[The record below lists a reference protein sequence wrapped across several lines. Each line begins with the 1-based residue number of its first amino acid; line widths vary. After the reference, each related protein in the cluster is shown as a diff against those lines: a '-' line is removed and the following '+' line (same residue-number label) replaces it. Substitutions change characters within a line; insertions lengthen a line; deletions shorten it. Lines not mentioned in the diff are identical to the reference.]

1 VLFFFLAKGKLSL
14 VIDYQLK
21 KKDKAQNDKKILQKI
36 IMRKKYM
43 KTIKK
48 SYVEN

>member
-21 KKDKAQNDKKILQKI
+21 KKDKAQNDKKNLAENNNEEKI
-36 IMRKKYM
+36 Y
-43 KTIKK
+43 
-48 SYVEN
+48 ENN